1 MEITINI
8 LIIGATGATGK
19 LLVNQLLQNKHEVKA
34 FVRSDKKFS
43 KEIINNK
50 NLDIITSTILDIS
63 DEELEKHTEG
73 CDVIV
78 STLGHNLNFIGMF
91 GNPRRLVADSIER
104 LCKVIEKKRI
114 NKPVKMILMN
124 TVGCKNEDLKEKIS
138 FSERCVFFLLRYLL
152 PPHSDNEKAA
162 NYLRTSIAQNYQNIE
177 WVTLRPD
184 SLINDKNISPY
195 TTHPSP
201 IHSLFNPGKTSRINV
216 AHFISDLISDET
228 IWSKWKGKMPVIYNK
243 ED

>member
-1 MEITINI
+1 M
-8 LIIGATGATGK
+8 
-19 LLVNQLLQNKHEVKA
+19 
-34 FVRSDKKFS
+34 
-43 KEIINNK
+43 
-50 NLDIITSTILDIS
+50 
-63 DEELEKHTEG
+63 
-73 CDVIV
+73 IV
-78 STLGHNLNFIGMF
+78 STLGHNLSFKGMF

-138 FSERCVFFLLRYLL
+138 FAEHCVFFLLRHLL

-162 NYLRTSIAQNYQNIE
+162 NYLRTSIAQNHRYIE

-184 SLINDKNISPY
+184 SLINDENISPY

-216 AHFISDLISDET
+216 AHFISDLISNET
-228 IWSKWKGKMPVIYNK
+228 IWAKWKGQMPVIYLSLIHI
-243 ED
+243 